1 MNASS
6 NEAPSSRELALLAP
20 VIVTVTLRPR
30 DIDGNQHVNNA
41 VIVEYLE
48 IGRAAWFEKTC
59 PRSTHDILVFLARIE
74 VNYLREVRRGAVM
87 TLTTRLLEVPSES
100 SYRATFQQVLEVMMN
115 DGGEPQV
122 AVDARFEAV
131 FVGAE
136 DRALRRFEEYLQR

>member
-6 NEAPSSRELALLAP
+6 QEAPSSRELALLAP
-20 VIVTVTLRPR
+20 VVVTVTMRPR

-41 VIVEYLE
+41 VIFEYLE

-74 VNYLREVRRGAVM
+74 VNYLREIRRGAVM

-100 SYRATFQQVLEVMMN
+100 SYRAMFHQILEVLVN
-115 DGGEPQV
+115 VGGEPQV

-136 DRALRRFEEYLQR
+136 DRSLRRFEEYLQS